1 MSQSK
6 NNLPIIIGVVALLAV
21 AGGAALYFSKN
32 MTKDGEGAQT
42 ASFDAAPSAGA
53 QNASGEPAATPE
65 EEQQVAAE
73 AKAGFDGVEVKPGN
87 PVVAKVDGKEIK
99 RVSVYR
105 VIKMMPENIRQVPQ
119 AAYPLALE
127 QAINGELV
135 QSKADNAGLANDP
148 EVQQQLAMAKQ
159 QIIRSVYVQRLLDKE
174 ISEGDLKAKYNE
186 EIGKIPAVKEI
197 KAAHI
202 LVPSEDKAKELITK
216 LEAGE
221 DFAKLAAENSGDP
234 GNKDKGG
241 QLGWFAKADMVPAFA
256 DPVFSMGKGEISKT
270 PIKTEFGYHVVKVED
285 SRDRPK
291 PEFEQVKQ
299 QIRVELQREKL
310 EKMLGE
316 WREVAKI
323 EKFDIN
329 GDPLKEQPGVAPAAG
344 GQPAPVAA
352 PAPEAV
358 PAPAPAPAPAQ

>member
-21 AGGAALYFSKN
+21 AGGVAFYFSNN
-32 MTKDGEGAQT
+32 MTKGEPGTQT
-42 ASFDAAPSAGA
+42 ASSGA
-53 QNASGEPAATPE
+53 QNTSGEAPATAE

-87 PVVAKVDGKEIK
+87 PVVAKVDGNDIT
-99 RVSVYR
+99 RVDVFRY
-105 VIKMMPENIRQVPQ
+105 IKMMPESVRQLPPQ
-119 AAYPLALE
+119 AVYPLALE
-127 QAINGELV
+127 QVVNTRLV
-135 QSKADNAGLANDP
+135 QNKAENAGLESDP
-148 EVQQQLAMAKQ
+148 EVQMQLSMAKQ
-159 QIIRSVYVQRLLDKE
+159 QIIRSVYVQRILDKA
-174 ISEGDLKAKYNE
+174 ISEGDMKARYNDA
-186 EIGKIPAVKEI
+186 IGKTPAVKEI

-241 QLGWFAKADMVPAFA
+241 ELGWFAKTDMVPAFS
-256 DPVFSMGKGEISKT
+256 DPVFSMSKGDISKT

-285 SRDRPK
+285 MRDRPK

-316 WREVAKI
+316 WRDVAKI
-323 EKFDIN
+323 EKYDIN
-329 GDPLKEQPGVAPAAG
+329 GDPMKEQPGMAPAAG
-344 GQPAPVAA
+344 GQPAPAPA
-352 PAPEAV
+352 PAPEAAPV
-358 PAPAPAPAPAQ
+358 PTPAPAPAQ